1 MRKKS
6 VISLISYDAS
16 YLAESIK
23 TYYNY
28 VDEIILGLD
37 KDRIS
42 WSRNKFSFDED
53 ALWKELSA
61 IDGDGKIEIV
71 EGNFHRSGVP
81 IENDNH
87 ERNFLKEHCSNDWIF
102 SFDADEMLVNAD
114 DFFNK
119 YCPLVENYKA
129 DLLFYWILPYKRLND
144 EEVLVISKADRKT
157 LPNNE
162 VQGFVTDKENTFTY
176 CRWTNNQNRL
186 QSPLVI
192 LHWSFCRPKKELD
205 LKVNNFGHSIE
216 SKKDPFY
223 DIQASIDET
232 NWQQLQ
238 NFKTSNM
245 GPQWES
251 LIKLKESNLNDYI
264 KQQAD
269 QLYRNTQ

>member
-42 WSRNKFSFDED
+42 WSKNKFSFDEN
-53 ALWKELSA
+53 ALWKELDN
-61 IDGDGKIEIV
+61 IDGDSKIEIV
-71 EGNFHRSGVP
+71 EGNFHRSNVP

-87 ERNFLKEHCSNDWIF
+87 ERNFLKEYCSHDWVF
-102 SFDADEMLVNAD
+102 SFDADEMLVNSE

-119 YCPLVENYKA
+119 FCPLVEDYNT
-129 DLLFYWILPYKRLND
+129 DLMFYWILPYKRLSND
-144 EEVLVISKADRKT
+144 EVLVISKADRKT

-162 VQGFVTDKENTFTY
+162 VQGFTTHKENTFTY
-176 CRWTNNQNRL
+176 CRWTNNQSRM

-223 DIQASIDET
+223 EIQAQINES
-232 NWQQLQ
+232 NWQQLS

-251 LIKLKESNLNDYI
+251 LMKIKESSLTSYLQ
-264 KQQAD
+264 QQAD
-269 QLYRNTQ
+269 QMYRS